1 MTESVTSGGALRRI
15 ADALTFERLVCVY
28 AASVPWMPFVNVGS
42 APLNTAYL
50 FGLVLWG
57 LLFWRRGAALS
68 VPLTPGLVLG
78 AAVFLWMLVGAVGT
92 GSLKTALVDLLHFA
106 NFLLGYAL
114 ILATVRTPEMVGRV
128 LKAMLV
134 SSFLVAAFGIGLS
147 FVVNVLDLQAVPR
160 FMVDVLGKFLYGARG
175 QEMLIG
181 YGTEMGNWYRDG
193 LFRTVSVFFNPMQN
207 SEYTMFFLFLA
218 FGQVLAGSDLL
229 PRKILVLGTG
239 LLALQLFVS
248 FSRTAYFGAIA
259 GGGGFFA
266 LLLVLGVV
274 PRRQVLLMLSAGGAA
289 MLLFSPLAGAY
300 VVKTAMSIGDM
311 HQFSNAGRLVAMAAG
326 VLVWMHH
333 PWFGTG
339 WGNTTAMAFGNLDL
353 SQPNLIESLV
363 LPHIREALLY
373 AKAVVFGEL
382 FEQTNYHSGHLI
394 LLAQLGVFGMLLYW
408 AWQSVWVRSAWRLA
422 LEGSTSN
429 LRGLGL
435 GFVGAWGTVVVCLI
449 VDDNLFYPKYAL
461 PLFLVAGLVDA
472 SRRAA
477 SPAGISPGTSRFGDR
492 SASSSGERG

>member
-1 MTESVTSGGALRRI
+1 VTESVASPGPLRRL
-15 ADALTFERLVCVY
+15 AGALTFERLVCLY
-28 AASVPWMPFVNVGS
+28 AASVPWMPFANLGS

-50 FGLVLWG
+50 LGLVLWG
-57 LLFWRRGAALS
+57 LLLWRRGATLS
-68 VPLTPGLVLG
+68 IPITPGLAMG
-78 AAVFLWMLVGAVGT
+78 IAVFLWMAVGAAAV
-92 GSLKTALVDLLHFA
+92 GSLKTAMVDLLHFA

-114 ILATVRTPEMVGRV
+114 ILATVRTSQMVERV

-147 FVVNVLDLQAVPR
+147 FVVNVLDMQFVPR
-160 FMVDVLGKFLYGARG
+160 FMVDVLGKLLYGARG
-175 QEMLIG
+175 QELLIG
-181 YGTEMGNWYRDG
+181 YGWDMGNWYRDG

-218 FGQVLAGSDLL
+218 LGQVLAGSDLL
-229 PRKILVLGTG
+229 PRRVLAAGTG

-248 FSRTAYFGAIA
+248 FSRTAYFGAVA

-274 PRRQVLLMLSAGGAA
+274 PRRQVLRMLLAGGVA
-289 MLLFSPLAGAY
+289 MILFAPLAGAY

-353 SQPNLIESLV
+353 SQPNFLESLV

-382 FEQTNYHSGHLI
+382 FEQTNYHSGHLL
-394 LLAQLGVFGMLLYW
+394 LLAQLGIFGTILYW
-408 AWQSVWVRSAWRLA
+408 TWQAVGVRSAWRLA
-422 LEGSTSN
+422 RISSSPTI
-429 LRGLGL
+429 RGLGL
-435 GFVGAWGTVVVCLI
+435 GFVGAWGTFFVCLL
-449 VDDNLFYPKYAL
+449 VDANFFYPKYAL
-461 PLFLVAGLVDA
+461 CIVLVVATVEA
-472 SRRAA
+472 SRSIKKIDLDMRVLK
-477 SPAGISPGTSRFGDR
+477 
-492 SASSSGERG
+492 E